1 MSTSTQFLSLAQW
14 LFILKNQ
21 LGVNS
26 SGCFAS
32 YINGLPVQL
41 IFLRSK
47 ASPLITAVEPTQF
60 YFWSPLFNNH
70 KRLSSF
76 LIFRTT
82 PTHDQ
87 PFPDHPQPV
96 PCNVSRVQP
105 ILRARFRHQA
115 ERKPKVNS
123 PKTFYIKVSTRY
135 LNKRSLP
142 NTYPVSGLERTALST
157 SESAPAF
164 FDQQT
169 DSAPVQKH
177 QINAVCAQ
185 LIFLGLFW
193 APVICSWAFL
203 FVIFLFVIKVTLT
216 PCKIASPVQPGLVF
230 SSCFVP
236 LLWG

>member
-1 MSTSTQFLSLAQW
+1 MRWRCFFGGGVRSRNSSGVRTSSVFPLGPGLLQDNRSLAKMGLAQW
-14 LFILKNQ
+14 
-21 LGVNS
+21 
-26 SGCFAS
+26 
-32 YINGLPVQL
+32 
-41 IFLRSK
+41 
-47 ASPLITAVEPTQF
+47 
-60 YFWSPLFNNH
+60 
-70 KRLSSF
+70 
-76 LIFRTT
+76 
-82 PTHDQ
+82 
-87 PFPDHPQPV
+87 
-96 PCNVSRVQP
+96 VQP

-193 APVICSWAFL
+193 APVICS
-203 FVIFLFVIKVTLT
+203 
-216 PCKIASPVQPGLVF
+216 
-230 SSCFVP
+230 
-236 LLWG
+236 